1 MVEPAPQTQ
10 SQPRGPRRGIYV
22 ALGSNLGDRE
32 RHIREALEEL
42 DQHAEI
48 RVLRVSSLHETEP
61 AGGPPGQSLFLNGV
75 AELETSLAP
84 RELLAWLHEIERR
97 HGRMRVQ
104 RWGPRPLDLDLLLYG
119 DEVIDEAG
127 LTVPHPRMWERPFVM
142 APLAEVCENCDALAE
157 RLGINRGNPTPAEPI
172 P

>member
-1 MVEPAPQTQ
+1 MVEPAPETQ
-10 SQPRGPRRGIYV
+10 PDQRPTRRGVYV

-42 DQHAEI
+42 HQHPDI
-48 RVLRVSSLHETEP
+48 RVLRASSLHETD
-61 AGGPPGQSLFLNGV
+61 AIGGPPGQPGFLNGV
-75 AELETSLAP
+75 AEIETRLPP

-119 DEVIDEAG
+119 EEMIDEAG
-127 LTVPHPRMWERPFVM
+127 LTVPHPRMWERSFVIR
-142 APLAEVCENCDALAE
+142 PLAEVCEGCEALAE
-157 RLGINRGNPTPAEPI
+157 RFGFIVPPA
-172 P
+172 